1 MVTVLA
7 SFWISFLLTVYLP
20 DMPGGASFWQ
30 MSTLFAVLAIRTGAP
45 PLHGI
50 AIPVVIASVYGALM
64 YILVMPHIS
73 GYGQLGA
80 LLFVWTFGVSYYYS
94 KPQQAGAKASM
105 LANSISTLSIANEQT
120 YSFAALANSLYM
132 SVLLGALLVAVFYL
146 RPSPRPEKVF
156 LRYYRRFFRHARELL
171 RLQEA
176 QGRGKPSTFAR
187 MRARYLE
194 ADLLG
199 LPAQL
204 AATGKKIDVQAF
216 PGNPPGAL
224 DDLTSSLYDLAFR
237 VRDLVEAKAAVTDE
251 EIGAE
256 LDAKVKKRKA
266 SRGSRLLQWDEGSGE
281 HSPNDLRPQLQQELT
296 ELEGL
301 ITTKLSDSPDDGE
314 SKKTRRRLFGL
325 LASYR
330 GLAEAEIRAAEVA
343 ERINWAQWRE
353 SRF

>member
-1 MVTVLA
+1 METASNHLTRIEKDTRTLIECAQELAGQSPVRSRSSERSRRPVLTSPYPDRLLGVVTVLA

-50 AIPVVIASVYGALM
+50 AIPVIIASVYGALM
-64 YILVMPHIS
+64 YVFVMPHIS

-80 LLFVWTFGVSYYYS
+80 LLFVWTFVVSYHYS

-146 RPSPRPEKVF
+146 RPSPRPEKIFV
-156 LRYYRRFFRHARELL
+156 RYYHRFFRHARELL

-176 QGRGKPSTFAR
+176 QGRGKPSTLSR

-224 DDLTSSLYDLAFR
+224 DDLTSSLYDPCFPGPR
-237 VRDLVEAKAAVTDE
+237 FGGSESSRD
-251 EIGAE
+251 
-256 LDAKVKKRKA
+256 R
-266 SRGSRLLQWDEGSGE
+266 RGDR
-281 HSPNDLRPQLQQELT
+281 NRT
-296 ELEGL
+296 
-301 ITTKLSDSPDDGE
+301 
-314 SKKTRRRLFGL
+314 
-325 LASYR
+325 
-330 GLAEAEIRAAEVA
+330 
-343 ERINWAQWRE
+343 
-353 SRF
+353 